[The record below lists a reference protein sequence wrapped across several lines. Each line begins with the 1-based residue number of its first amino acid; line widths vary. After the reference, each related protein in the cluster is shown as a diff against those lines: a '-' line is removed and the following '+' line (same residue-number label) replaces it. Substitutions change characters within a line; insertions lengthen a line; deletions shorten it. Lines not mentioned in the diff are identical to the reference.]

1 MNEIF
6 ANIIWLIHLIIV
18 LFMLLAPFSKI
29 PALLI
34 LHITASGSLLM
45 HWYFNSDICSL
56 SLLESNL
63 RGLHYKET
71 FMNSIIGPVYTI
83 PYYEMTIFLMLVS
96 LLNLLNDPKIQ
107 QMINNKYI
115 DLQYLFNIE

>member
-1 MNEIF
+1 MNEIL
-6 ANIIWLIHLIIV
+6 ANIIWLIHLVIV
-18 LFMLLAPFSKI
+18 LFMLFAPFSKI

-34 LHITASGSLLM
+34 LHITSSISLLL
-45 HWYFNSDICSL
+45 HWYWNSDICSL

-63 RGLHYKET
+63 RGLPYKET

-107 QMINNKYI
+107 QMINSKKL
-115 DLQYLFNIE
+115 DLQYLFNI